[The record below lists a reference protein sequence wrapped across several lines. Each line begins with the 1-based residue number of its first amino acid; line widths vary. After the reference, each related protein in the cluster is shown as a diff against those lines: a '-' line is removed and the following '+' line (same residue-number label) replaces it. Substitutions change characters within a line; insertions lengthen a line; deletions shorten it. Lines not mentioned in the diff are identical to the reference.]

1 MSTKCSFLD
10 KWIHDLSKVGY
21 RDIQSISDDEDT
33 FTSEEKSPCIGRDA
47 LSGVYFHPAP
57 VIGKSLA
64 TTSNK
69 ICKIKI

>member
-1 MSTKCSFLD
+1 MSTKCYFLD

-21 RDIQSISDDEDT
+21 RDIQSIPDDGDT

-57 VIGKSLA
+57 VIGNSL
-64 TTSNK
+64 TTTG
-69 ICKIKI
+69 I